1 MTACGLDFG
10 TSNTTLGV
18 RTASSAAGTGGG
30 GYGLLALDGA
40 RTTLPS
46 AVFFDFEA
54 DAVTVGQAAIDAYA
68 SGVEGRLMRSI
79 KSMLGTDLIDADT
92 ALRKGRITFRA
103 VIATF
108 LAAVKERAE
117 TALGGELT
125 DVVLGRPVHFVDGD
139 PAGDA
144 AAEEVLGEIARS
156 VGFRGISFQYEPIA
170 AALDYEQQVE
180 REELALIADIGGG
193 TSDFSIVRIGPERR
207 GRADR
212 SADILANDGI
222 RVGGTDFDR
231 DLSLA
236 TAMPLLGHGSAM
248 KRPGLLAP
256 KHLFFDLATWSKINF
271 LYTAKAM
278 GDLERLKRDSATPDR
293 IERLIG
299 VVEHR
304 LGHALAMAV
313 ERTKIALSDG
323 PEAGLLLDWGG
334 GGMTR
339 PVSVDELNQAT
350 AILAG
355 RIGGRVRAC
364 LAEAGTLPAEID
376 AVFLTGGS
384 TLLPQVRTAILAE
397 LPGARVVEGNIFGSV
412 GTGLTIEAARRF
424 GGTA

>member
-18 RTASSAAGTGGG
+18 GGNNG
-30 GYGLLALDGA
+30 FHLLPLDGG

-54 DAVTVGQAAIDAYA
+54 DAVTVGQGAIDSYV

-92 ALRKGRITFRA
+92 ALRKGRISFRA

-108 LAAVKERAE
+108 LEQVKRRAE
-117 TALGGELT
+117 DALGGELT

-144 AAEEVLGEIARS
+144 AAEETLGEIARS
-156 VGFRGISFQYEPIA
+156 VGFRSISFQYEPIA
-170 AALDYEQQVE
+170 AALDYEQQVTG
-180 REELALIADIGGG
+180 EELALIADIGGG
-193 TSDFSIVRIGPERR
+193 TSDFSVVRIGPDRR
-207 GRADR
+207 GKADR
-212 SADILANDGI
+212 SGDILANDGI

-248 KRPGLLAP
+248 KRAGLLAP
-256 KHLFFDLATWSKINF
+256 KHLFLDLATWSKINF

-278 GDLERLKRDSATPDR
+278 ADLERLHRDSAAPDR

-313 ERTKIALSDG
+313 ERTKIALSDD
-323 PEAGLLLDWGG
+323 PETGLRLDWGDG
-334 GGMTR
+334 DLTR
-339 PVSVDELNQAT
+339 PVSVADLNAAT
-350 AILAG
+350 AVLAG
-355 RIGGRVRAC
+355 RIGGRVRAS
-364 LAEAGTLPAEID
+364 LAEAGTDASAID

-384 TLLPQVRTAILAE
+384 TLLPQVRAAILAE
-397 LPGARVVEGNIFGSV
+397 VPGARVVEGNIFGSV
-412 GTGLTIEAARRF
+412 GTGLAIEAGRRY
-424 GGTA
+424 GKA

>member
-18 RTASSAAGTGGG
+18 GGG
-30 GYGLLALDGA
+30 DSVRLLPLDGGRA
-40 RTTLPS
+40 TLPS

-54 DAVTVGQAAIDAYA
+54 DAITVGQAAIDSYA

-92 ALRKGRITFRA
+92 ALRRGRISFRA

-108 LAAVKERAE
+108 LEQVRRRAE
-117 TALGGELT
+117 DALGGALT

-139 PAGDA
+139 TAGDA
-144 AAEEVLGEIARS
+144 AAEETLGEIARS
-156 VGFRGISFQYEPIA
+156 VGFRAISFQYEPIA
-170 AALDYEQQVE
+170 AALDYEQQVSG
-180 REELALIADIGGG
+180 EELALIADIGGG
-193 TSDFSIVRIGPERR
+193 TSDFSIVRIGPDRR

-212 SADILANDGI
+212 SGDILANDGI

-256 KHLFFDLATWSKINF
+256 RHLFLDLATWSKINF
-271 LYTAKAM
+271 LYTAKVMAE
-278 GDLERLKRDSATPDR
+278 LERLHRDSAAPER

-323 PEAGLLLDWGG
+323 PEAGLRLDWGDG
-334 GGMTR
+334 DLTR
-339 PVSVDELNQAT
+339 PVTVADLNDAT
-350 AILAG
+350 ASLAG

-364 LAEAGTLPAEID
+364 LAEAGTPASGID

-384 TLLPQVRTAILAE
+384 TLLPQVRAAILAE
-397 LPGARVVEGNIFGSV
+397 VPGARVVEGNIFGSV
-412 GTGLTIEAARRF
+412 GTGLAIEAARRY
-424 GGTA
+424 GTA

>member
-10 TSNTTLGV
+10 TSNTTLGI
-18 RTASSAAGTGGG
+18 RADGEFR
-30 GYGLLALDGA
+30 LLPLDGE
-40 RTTLPS
+40 RSTLPS
-46 AVFFDFEA
+46 ALFFDFEA
-54 DAVTVGQAAIDAYA
+54 DQVTVGQAAIDAYV
-68 SGVEGRLMRSI
+68 SGIEGRLMRSI

-92 ALRKGRITFRA
+92 ALRKGRISFRA

-108 LAAVKERAE
+108 LKAVKERAE
-117 TALGGELT
+117 AAQGGELT

-144 AAEEVLGEIARS
+144 AAEETLGEIARS
-156 VGFRGISFQYEPIA
+156 VGFHAISFQYEPIA
-170 AALDYEQQVE
+170 AALDYEQQVNA
-180 REELALIADIGGG
+180 EELALIADIGGG
-193 TSDFSIVRIGPERR
+193 TSDFSIVRIGPDRR
-207 GRADR
+207 GKADR
-212 SADILANDGI
+212 SEDILANDGI

-248 KRPGLLAP
+248 KRAGLLAP
-256 KHLFFDLATWSKINF
+256 KHLFLDLATWSKINF

-278 GDLERLKRDSATPDR
+278 AELERLHRDSAAPDR

-323 PEAGLLLDWGG
+323 PEAGLALDWGNG
-334 GGMTR
+334 DLTR
-339 PVSVDELNQAT
+339 PVTVTELNEAT
-350 AILAG
+350 GTLAG
-355 RIGGRVRAC
+355 RIGARVRAC
-364 LAEAGTLPAEID
+364 LAEAGTRAERID

-384 TLLPQVRTAILAE
+384 TLLPQVRASILAE
-397 LPGARVVEGNIFGSV
+397 VPGARVVEGNIFGSV
-412 GTGLTIEAARRF
+412 GLGLTIEAGRRY
-424 GGTA
+424 GIA

>member
-18 RTASSAAGTGGG
+18 QGDGAFR
-30 GYGLLALDGA
+30 LLPLDGG

-54 DAVTVGQAAIDAYA
+54 DAVTVGQGAIDAYV

-92 ALRKGRITFRA
+92 ALRKGRISFRA

-108 LAAVKERAE
+108 LEQVKRRAE
-117 TALGGELT
+117 EALGSELT

-144 AAEEVLGEIARS
+144 AAEETLGEIARS
-156 VGFRGISFQYEPIA
+156 VGFRSISFQYEPIA
-170 AALDYEQQVE
+170 AALDYEQQVTG
-180 REELALIADIGGG
+180 EELALIADIGGG
-193 TSDFSIVRIGPERR
+193 TSDFSVVRIGPDRR
-207 GRADR
+207 GKADR
-212 SADILANDGI
+212 SGDILANDGI

-248 KRPGLLAP
+248 KRQGLLAP
-256 KHLFFDLATWSKINF
+256 KHLFLDLATWSKINF

-278 GDLERLKRDSATPDR
+278 ADLERLHRDSAAPDR

-323 PEAGLLLDWGG
+323 PEAGLRLDWGDG
-334 GGMTR
+334 DLTR
-339 PVSVDELNQAT
+339 PVSVADLNGAT
-350 AILAG
+350 AVLAG
-355 RIGGRVRAC
+355 RIGGRVRAS
-364 LAEAGTLPAEID
+364 LAEAGTDASAID

-384 TLLPQVRTAILAE
+384 TLLPQVRAAILAE
-397 LPGARVVEGNIFGSV
+397 VPDARAVEGNIFGSV
-412 GTGLTIEAARRF
+412 GTGLAIEAGRRY
-424 GGTA
+424 GRV

>member
-10 TSNTTLGV
+10 TSNTTLGI
-18 RTASSAAGTGGG
+18 RADGEFR
-30 GYGLLALDGA
+30 LLPLDGERA
-40 RTTLPS
+40 TLPS
-46 AVFFDFEA
+46 ALFFDFEA
-54 DAVTVGQAAIDAYA
+54 DRVTVGQAAIDAYV

-92 ALRKGRITFRA
+92 ALRKGRIGFRA

-108 LAAVKERAE
+108 LKAVKERAE
-117 TALGGELT
+117 AARGGELT

-144 AAEEVLGEIARS
+144 AAEDTLGEIARS
-156 VGFRGISFQYEPIA
+156 VGFRAISFQYEPIA
-170 AALDYEQQVE
+170 AALDYEQQVGA
-180 REELALIADIGGG
+180 EELALIADIGGG

-207 GRADR
+207 GKADR
-212 SADILANDGI
+212 SDDILANDGI

-236 TAMPLLGHGSAM
+236 AAMPLLGHGSAM
-248 KRPGLLAP
+248 KRAGLLAP
-256 KHLFFDLATWSKINF
+256 KHLFLDLATWSKINF

-278 GDLERLKRDSATPDR
+278 AELERLHRDSAAPDR

-323 PEAGLLLDWGG
+323 PEAGLALDWGNG
-334 GGMTR
+334 DLTR
-339 PVSVDELNQAT
+339 PVTVAELNAAT
-350 AILAG
+350 GTLAG
-355 RIGGRVRAC
+355 RIGARVRAC
-364 LAEAGTLPAEID
+364 LAEAGTPAERID

-384 TLLPQVRTAILAE
+384 TLLPQVRAAILAE
-397 LPGARVVEGNIFGSV
+397 VPGARVVEGNIFGSV
-412 GTGLTIEAARRF
+412 GLGLTIEAGRRY
-424 GGTA
+424 GAA